1 MTMEQR
7 KELIWEILREDF
19 GIETMEQFLDAYSKM
34 KPIDISVFVTPSK
47 CPTPQGTKSTMSED
61 DL

>member
-7 KELIWEILREDF
+7 KELIWEILRESF

-34 KPIDISVFVTPSK
+34 KPLDISVFVTSK
-47 CPTPQGTKSTMSED
+47 FNKNSTP
-61 DL
+61 L